1 MNEAELEQQ
10 IQDKG
15 LTSPRVTPS
24 DLDAAI
30 DSVDVVKHI
39 TPSGSVLRWAVLNLK
54 NGFSVT
60 GKPSAAVSAANDN
73 EEVGRQVAIDN
84 ARNEL
89 WAYLGFRLKEQMYAL
104 ELEGAARVAMQDQ
117 ANHGRT

>member
-1 MNEAELEQQ
+1 MNEAQLEQQ

-15 LTSPRVTPS
+15 LTAPRITPS

-73 EEVGRQVAIDN
+73 EEIGRQVAIDN
-84 ARNEL
+84 ARSEL
-89 WAYLGFRLKEQMYAL
+89 WAYLGYLLKERLYQEAL
-104 ELEGAARVAMQDQ
+104 SHTATIPE
-117 ANHGRT
+117 

>member
-1 MNEAELEQQ
+1 MNESELEQQ

-15 LTSPRVTPS
+15 LTAPRVTPS

-60 GKPSAAVSAANDN
+60 GKPSVAVSVANDN
-73 EEVGRQVAIDN
+73 EEFGRQHAIDK
-84 ARNEL
+84 ARDEL
-89 WAYLGFRLKEQMYAL
+89 RAFLGYHHKERLY
-104 ELEGAARVAMQDQ
+104 Q
-117 ANHGRT
+117 ATLSHTAE

>member
-1 MNEAELEQQ
+1 MNETELEQQ

-15 LTSPRVTPS
+15 LTAPRVTPS

-60 GKPSAAVSAANDN
+60 GKPSAAVSAANDK
-73 EEVGRQVAIDN
+73 EEIGRQVAYDN

-89 WAYLGFRLKEQMYAL
+89 WAFLGYQLKEQLY
-104 ELEGAARVAMQDQ
+104 Q
-117 ANHGRT
+117 ATLSHTAE

>member
-1 MNEAELEQQ
+1 MNEAQLEQK
-10 IQDKG
+10 IQDHE
-15 LTSPRVTPS
+15 LNAPRVTPA

-30 DSVDVVKHI
+30 DSVDYVKHV

-54 NGFSVT
+54 NGFFMT

-73 EEVGRQVAIDN
+73 EEIGRQMAYAN

-89 WAYLGFRLKEQMYAL
+89 WAFLGYRLKEQLY
-104 ELEGAARVAMQDQ
+104 Q
-117 ANHGRT
+117 ATLSHTAE

>member
-1 MNEAELEQQ
+1 MNEAQLEQQ

-15 LTSPRVTPS
+15 LTAPRVTPS

-73 EEVGRQVAIDN
+73 EEIGRQVAIDN

-89 WAYLGFRLKEQMYAL
+89 WAFLGYQLKERLYQEAL
-104 ELEGAARVAMQDQ
+104 SHTAE
-117 ANHGRT
+117 

>member
-1 MNEAELEQQ
+1 MNEAELEQL

-15 LTSPRVTPS
+15 LTASRITPS

-54 NGFSVT
+54 NGFAVA

-73 EEVGRQVAIDN
+73 EEIGRQVAIDN

-89 WAYLGFRLKEQMYAL
+89 WAFLGYQLKEQLY
-104 ELEGAARVAMQDQ
+104 Q
-117 ANHGRT
+117 ATLSHTAE

>member
-1 MNEAELEQQ
+1 MNEAHLEQK
-10 IQDKG
+10 IQDFE
-15 LTSPRVTPS
+15 LNAPRVTPG

-30 DSVDVVKHI
+30 DSVDYVKHV
-39 TPSGSVLRWAVLNLK
+39 TPSGSILRWAVLNLK

-73 EEVGRQVAIDN
+73 EEIGRQVAYDN

-89 WAYLGFRLKEQMYAL
+89 RVFLGFRLKEQ
-104 ELEGAARVAMQDQ
+104 QHQ
-117 ANHGRT
+117 ATLSHTAE

>member
-1 MNEAELEQQ
+1 MNEAQLEQK

-15 LTSPRVTPS
+15 LTAPRVTPS

-30 DSVDVVKHI
+30 DTVDVVKHV

-60 GKPSAAVSAANDN
+60 GKPSVAVSVANDN
-73 EEVGRQVAIDN
+73 EEFGRQHAIDK
-84 ARNEL
+84 ARDEL
-89 WAYLGFRLKEQMYAL
+89 RAFLGYHHKERLY
-104 ELEGAARVAMQDQ
+104 Q
-117 ANHGRT
+117 ATLSHTAE

>member
-15 LTSPRVTPS
+15 LTAPRVTPS

-39 TPSGSVLRWAVLNLK
+39 TPSGSVICWAVLNLK
-54 NGFSVT
+54 NGFAVT
-60 GKPSAAVSAANDN
+60 GKPSTAVSAANVS
-73 EEVGRQVAIDN
+73 EEIGRQVAIDN
-84 ARNEL
+84 ARGEL
-89 WAYLGFRLKEQMYAL
+89 RAYLGYQLKEQLY
-104 ELEGAARVAMQDQ
+104 Q
-117 ANHGRT
+117 ATLSHTAE

>member
-1 MNEAELEQQ
+1 MNEAELEQK

-15 LTSPRVTPS
+15 LTAPRVTPS

-60 GKPSAAVSAANDN
+60 GKPSVAVSVANDN
-73 EEVGRQVAIDN
+73 EEFGRQHAIDK
-84 ARNEL
+84 ARDEL
-89 WAYLGFRLKEQMYAL
+89 RSFLGYQHKERLYAL
-104 ELEGAARVAMQDQ
+104 ELEGAARVALQDQ
-117 ANHGRT
+117 ANHDRI

>member
-15 LTSPRVTPS
+15 LTTPRVTPS

-73 EEVGRQVAIDN
+73 GEIRRQVAIDN
-84 ARNEL
+84 ARSEL
-89 WAYLGFRLKEQMYAL
+89 GVFLSYHLKEQL
-104 ELEGAARVAMQDQ
+104 HQ
-117 ANHGRT
+117 ATLSHTAE

>member
-15 LTSPRVTPS
+15 LTAPRVTPG

-54 NGFSVT
+54 NGFAVT

-73 EEVGRQVAIDN
+73 EEIGRQVAIDN
-84 ARNEL
+84 ARNDL
-89 WAYLGFRLKEQMYAL
+89 WAFLGYQLKEQLY
-104 ELEGAARVAMQDQ
+104 Q
-117 ANHGRT
+117 ATLSHTAE

>member
-1 MNEAELEQQ
+1 M
-10 IQDKG
+10 
-15 LTSPRVTPS
+15 
-24 DLDAAI
+24 
-30 DSVDVVKHI
+30 KHI

-60 GKPSAAVSAANDN
+60 GKPSAAVSPANDN
-73 EEVGRQVAIDN
+73 EEIGRQVVIDN

-104 ELEGAARVAMQDQ
+104 ELEGAARVALQDQ
-117 ANHGRT
+117 ANYDRT

>member
-15 LTSPRVTPS
+15 LTAPRVTPS

-54 NGFSVT
+54 NGFFVV
-60 GKPSAAVSAANDN
+60 GKPSAAVSDANDDG
-73 EEVGRQVAIDN
+73 EIGRQVAVDN

-89 WAYLGFRLKEQMYAL
+89 WAFLGFRLKEQMYAL
-104 ELEGAARVAMQDQ
+104 ELEGAARVALQDQ
-117 ANHGRT
+117 ANHDRT

>member
-1 MNEAELEQQ
+1 MNEAHLEQK
-10 IQDKG
+10 IQDFE
-15 LTSPRVTPS
+15 LNAPRVTPG

-30 DSVDVVKHI
+30 DSVDYVKHV
-39 TPSGSVLRWAVLNLK
+39 TPSGSILRWAVLNLK

-73 EEVGRQVAIDN
+73 EEIGRQVAIDN

-89 WAYLGFRLKEQMYAL
+89 WAFLGFRLKEQ
-104 ELEGAARVAMQDQ
+104 QHQ
-117 ANHGRT
+117 ATLSHTAK

>member
-15 LTSPRVTPS
+15 LITSRVTPS

-30 DSVDVVKHI
+30 DSADVVKHI

-60 GKPSAAVSAANDN
+60 GKPSAVVSDTNDN
-73 EEVGRQVAIDN
+73 GEIGRQVAIDN
-84 ARNEL
+84 ARDEL
-89 WAYLGFRLKEQMYAL
+89 LAFLGFRLKEQMYAL
-104 ELEGAARVAMQDQ
+104 ELEGAARVALQDQ
-117 ANHGRT
+117 ANHDRT

>member
-1 MNEAELEQQ
+1 MNETELEQQ

-15 LTSPRVTPS
+15 LTAPRVTPG

-73 EEVGRQVAIDN
+73 EEIGRQVTIDN

-89 WAYLGFRLKEQMYAL
+89 WAYLGFHLKEQMYAL
-104 ELEGAARVAMQDQ
+104 ELEGAARVALQDQ
-117 ANHGRT
+117 ANHDRT

>member
-1 MNEAELEQQ
+1 MNEAQLEQK
-10 IQDKG
+10 IQDYG
-15 LTSPRVTPS
+15 LNAPRVTPG

-30 DSVDVVKHI
+30 DSVDYVKHV

-54 NGFSVT
+54 NGFFVT

-73 EEVGRQVAIDN
+73 EEIGRQMAYAN

-89 WAYLGFRLKEQMYAL
+89 WAFLSYRLKEQL
-104 ELEGAARVAMQDQ
+104 HQ
-117 ANHGRT
+117 ATLSHTAE